1 MSNINSSQ
9 SSLSVNIEKQGF
21 MDENPEN
28 SISIF
33 STDYKK

>member
-1 MSNINSSQ
+1 MASLASFQ
-9 SSLSVNIEKQGF
+9 SSSSINNDKLN
-21 MDENPEN
+21 DENPEN